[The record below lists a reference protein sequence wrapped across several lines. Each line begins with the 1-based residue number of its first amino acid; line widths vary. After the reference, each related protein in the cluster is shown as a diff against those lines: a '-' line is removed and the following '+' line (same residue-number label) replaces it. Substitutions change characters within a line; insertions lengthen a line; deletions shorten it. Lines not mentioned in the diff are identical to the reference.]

1 MIKIKLLGEMSEL
14 FIDEFM
20 ADVESCKDV
29 IECISANFS
38 DFKKYLLESAERG
51 IGFVVK
57 VGHQTI
63 YKEELLSGK
72 FDRKVKNFT
81 LTPVPIGSGGG
92 LGQVL
97 LGVAF
102 IGLGLLTGG
111 AGFLGISSTSLY
123 LIGGAMIL
131 KGVSSLFGG
140 NKTGPT
146 DKDNKKSLIF
156 NGGAQTVTEG
166 SRIPVCYGRH
176 RVGLFV
182 ISSRVYS
189 YFMGS
194 TTATAPTVAPPVVTP
209 PTPTPEDTGDAV
221 TYYPFREM

>member
-1 MIKIKLLGEMSEL
+1 MIKIKLLGEL
-14 FIDEFM
+14 ADIFIDEFD
-20 ADVESCKDV
+20 ADVSSCKDV
-29 IECISANFS
+29 IECLASNFA
-38 DFKKYLLESAERG
+38 DFAQYLTESAERG
-51 IGFVVK
+51 IGFIVR
-57 VGHQTI
+57 VGYQTI
-63 YKEELLSGK
+63 DDPKLLSMPFAK
-72 FDRKVKNFT
+72 KVQNFT

-92 LGQVL
+92 FGQIL

-131 KGVSSLFGG
+131 KGITSLFGG
-140 NKTGPT
+140 NKVGPV

-156 NGGAQTVTEG
+156 NGGTQTVTEG

-182 ISSRVYS
+182 ISTRVY
-189 YFMGS
+189 
-194 TTATAPTVAPPVVTP
+194 
-209 PTPTPEDTGDAV
+209 
-221 TYYPFREM
+221 TYAY

>member
-1 MIKIKLLGEMSEL
+1 MIKIKLLGEL
-14 FIDEFM
+14 ADIFIDEFE
-20 ADVESCKDV
+20 ADVSSCKDV
-29 IECISANFS
+29 IECLASNFT
-38 DFKKYLLESAERG
+38 DFAQYLFDSAERG

-57 VGHQTI
+57 VGYQTI
-63 YKEELLSGK
+63 DDVKLLSCPFAK
-72 FDRKVKNFT
+72 KVSTFT

-92 LGQVL
+92 FGQIL

-123 LIGGAMIL
+123 LIGGVMIL
-131 KGVSSLFGG
+131 KGITSLFGG

-156 NGGAQTVTEG
+156 NGGTQTVTEG
-166 SRIPVCYGRH
+166 SRVPICYGRH

-182 ISSRVYS
+182 ISRRVYS
-189 YFMGS
+189 Y
-194 TTATAPTVAPPVVTP
+194 A
-209 PTPTPEDTGDAV
+209 
-221 TYYPFREM
+221 Y

>member
-1 MIKIKLLGEMSEL
+1 MIKIKLLGELAEL
-14 FIDEFM
+14 FIDEFQ

-29 IECISANFS
+29 IECLASNFS
-38 DFKKYLLESAERG
+38 DFNQYLLDSAERG

-57 VGHQTI
+57 VGNQTI
-63 YKEELLSGK
+63 DNTSLLSGK
-72 FDRKVKNFT
+72 FDRKVKTFT

-92 LGQVL
+92 FGQIL

-131 KGVSSLFGG
+131 KGITSLFGG

-156 NGGAQTVTEG
+156 NGGTQTVTEG

-182 ISSRVYS
+182 ISTRVYS
-189 YFMGS
+189 Y
-194 TTATAPTVAPPVVTP
+194 A
-209 PTPTPEDTGDAV
+209 
-221 TYYPFREM
+221 Y